1 MSKKIDD
8 KGLLSREEAS
18 VKVQL
23 MELEE
28 LKSLDTEAESSGDG
42 SWAQRAGQKDGQTNC
57 KLGKKRPSRRSLEGQ
72 RVEVTDQREDHMGK
86 DEKARL
92 GPGRASQTGKE
103 TENKQVRKEQWLGTF
118 HSGREM
124 PITDLRRLQS
134 PKKNGCLGYLS
145 LLVLL
150 HLA

>member
-8 KGLLSREEAS
+8 KGNLSREEAS

-57 KLGKKRPSRRSLEGQ
+57 KLGKKRPSRRSLEARGWRSQ
-72 RVEVTDQREDHMGK
+72 NREK
-86 DEKARL
+86 TIW
-92 GPGRASQTGKE
+92 GRMK
-103 TENKQVRKEQWLGTF
+103 R
-118 HSGREM
+118 
-124 PITDLRRLQS
+124 PD
-134 PKKNGCLGYLS
+134 
-145 LLVLL
+145 
-150 HLA
+150 

>member
-1 MSKKIDD
+1 MGAEGRAEGRADELQA
-8 KGLLSREEAS
+8 GEEEAL
-18 VKVQL
+18 Q
-23 MELEE
+23 EE
-28 LKSLDTEAESSGDG
+28 
-42 SWAQRAGQKDGQTNC
+42 
-57 KLGKKRPSRRSLEGQ
+57 SRGQ